1 MTALLVLW
9 LCGGWVMGVV
19 GIYYSLPPPGTQPNA
34 YEVGLWIL
42 SGTVLAVSVTILV
55 VTLFLPPAR
64 HAAWWLL

>member
-19 GIYYSLPPPGTQPNA
+19 GIYYSLPPPGTQPNV

-42 SGTVLAVSVTILV
+42 SGTVLAVSATILMV
-55 VTLFLPPAR
+55 CLFSPLAIHPE
-64 HAAWWLL
+64 WWIL